1 MYWNENLLKIKLQVN
16 FCEKKKKAT
25 GNMKPFITFNMHLLI
40 SDKSMLQ
47 NIRATALTCSG
58 NVDNIFRKIPEVEP
72 AFYEL
77 QATDYHKNQSLR

>member
-1 MYWNENLLKIKLQVN
+1 
-16 FCEKKKKAT
+16 
-25 GNMKPFITFNMHLLI
+25 MKPFITFNMHLLI

-47 NIRATALTCSG
+47 NIRATAPTCFG

>member
-1 MYWNENLLKIKLQVN
+1 
-16 FCEKKKKAT
+16 
-25 GNMKPFITFNMHLLI
+25 MKPFITFNMHLLI